1 MTRLTKRL
9 ELQMESSRLGLLRS
23 HSKSRSAKAAGPHN
37 KADGPPAA
45 EPEDAAKDA
54 AKEEKHEKSRSWFSP
69 RRKDSVA
76 STILRSSK
84 SFRRLSAVSSAAS
97 SQAAISTPTTPSFS
111 RGSYESDAAFHHR
124 KLSPLENGEAP
135 LSEPAPTDP
144 PSIPYPPHRP
154 ERPQGD
160 LFEGTPL
167 EKANQLDKA
176 NPLEKANQQN
186 HRPSRSRSI
195 LRPFSPFPGPSM
207 RDLRRLSQQSEHKLQ
222 ANSAAD
228 AATTTAASMANRL
241 STETEQA
248 HEPADVAMTPASPKP
263 STYSV
268 LSAPAPIVPNR
279 RTSLRPS
286 SKGSETG
293 VTRKASIASSF
304 HFSIHRRPSHVTAD
318 IESRKHARSSRWTLT
333 ENMAEMFKGQHIKTD
348 KQTMTP
354 AQIEAIWNGQD
365 NGSGAAAA
373 AKQKQKKG
381 KERRMKAASDTS
393 ASISRSFGGPLT
405 EQQNNL
411 FSDPFQ
417 WPSKMSS
424 PVPMSRA
431 DIRMRALPFEIT
443 VPPPPSTILVSPEII
458 HGDVSPKSPTKV
470 DRRHMGAIVSVPR
483 LVFPDTEDVAIEDDD
498 DAVSAS
504 SIPIPPK
511 NPARFVARAPTMP
524 LLPPILEGFRSPS
537 GSNRSSNISSH
548 RRSRSCNHASEVNH
562 DMVSFTSTPYTMA
575 NPSFRHGPIVLSD
588 ASSRDSV
595 ASAEVSAEV
604 AEGEREVVDLST
616 LSGSSTDNLEDVIPK
631 ELASSDEEEVTM
643 AKDVAAWYDELNCG
657 SPGELISGSDKSS
670 EKKSD
675 RSTQRDSAGSMTSA
689 ASTPSTVQTEA
700 EAELQ
705 TPVAIPQSPSLFDS
719 IVKFRHGCE
728 STYSASVYDDSD
740 GEMSRNEVD
749 ELASNSVV
757 SKQAMEHGYEAFL
770 AFSLDDSY

>member
-1 MTRLTKRL
+1 
-9 ELQMESSRLGLLRS
+9 MESSRLGLLRS
-23 HSKSRSAKAAGPHN
+23 SSKARSSKVAGSQN
-37 KADGPPAA
+37 KADVPPVAK
-45 EPEDAAKDA
+45 PEDAAKEA
-54 AKEEKHEKSRSWFSP
+54 AMEEKHEKSRSWFSP

-135 LSEPAPTDP
+135 VSEPAPTDP

-176 NPLEKANQQN
+176 NLLEKANQQS

-195 LRPFSPFPGPSM
+195 LRPFSPFPGPSI
-207 RDLRRLSQQSEHKLQ
+207 RDLRRLSQHSEHKLQ

-228 AATTTAASMANRL
+228 AVTTTTTATGQANRL
-241 STETEQA
+241 STETEQV
-248 HEPADVAMTPASPKP
+248 HEPVDVAMTPASPKP

-286 SKGSETG
+286 SKGSEAG
-293 VTRKASIASSF
+293 ITRKASIASSF
-304 HFSIHRRPSHVTAD
+304 HFSIHRRPSHVTAE
-318 IESRKHARSSRWTLT
+318 IESRKNARSSRWTLT

-365 NGSGAAAA
+365 NGGSAAAA

-417 WPSKMSS
+417 WPGKMSS

-431 DIRMRALPFEIT
+431 DIQMRHLPFEIT
-443 VPPPPSTILVSPEII
+443 VPPPPSTILGSPEIF

-470 DRRHMGAIVSVPR
+470 DRRHIERHSVPR
-483 LVFPDTEDVAIEDDD
+483 LVLPDAEDVAIEDDD
-498 DAVSAS
+498 DSTLAS

-524 LLPPILEGFRSPS
+524 LLPPIMEGFRSPS

-548 RRSRSCNHASEVNH
+548 RRSRSCNHASEVKD
-562 DMVSFTSTPYTMA
+562 DMITFTSTPYTMA

-588 ASSRDSV
+588 AGSRDSV
-595 ASAEVSAEV
+595 TTVEAVEE
-604 AEGEREVVDLST
+604 EERGAVDLST
-616 LSGSSTDNLEDVIPK
+616 LSGKSTEELEDVIPG
-631 ELASSDEEEVTM
+631 EQISPDEEEGQM
-643 AKDVAAWYDELNCG
+643 ADEVADWYDGLNLG
-657 SPGELISGSDKSS
+657 SPGKLISDSEKS

-705 TPVAIPQSPSLFDS
+705 TPVTTSQHPSLFDS
-719 IVKFRHGCE
+719 IVQFRSGCE
-728 STYSASVYDDSD
+728 STYSASVYDDDSD
-740 GEMSRNEVD
+740 GEMSRKEID
-749 ELASNSVV
+749 ELAPTSVA

-770 AFSLDDSY
+770 GYSLDDSY

>member
-1 MTRLTKRL
+1 
-9 ELQMESSRLGLLRS
+9 MESSRLGLLRS
-23 HSKSRSAKAAGPHN
+23 HSKARSGKLAGSQN
-37 KADGPPAA
+37 KADVPPAA
-45 EPEDAAKDA
+45 EPEDAAKEA

-124 KLSPLENGEAP
+124 KLSPLENSEA
-135 LSEPAPTDP
+135 LISEPAPTDP

-167 EKANQLDKA
+167 EKANQLDTA
-176 NPLEKANQQN
+176 NPLEKANQQS

-195 LRPFSPFPGPSM
+195 LRPFSPFPGPSI
-207 RDLRRLSQQSEHKLQ
+207 RDLRRLSQHSEHKLQ
-222 ANSAAD
+222 ANNAAD
-228 AATTTAASMANRL
+228 ADTTTSKANRL
-241 STETEQA
+241 STETEQV

-286 SKGSETG
+286 SKGSEAG
-293 VTRKASIASSF
+293 VTRKPSIASSF

-318 IESRKHARSSRWTLT
+318 IESRKHVRSSRWTLT
-333 ENMAEMFKGQHIKTD
+333 ENMADMFKGQHIKTD

-365 NGSGAAAA
+365 NGGGAAAA

-417 WPSKMSS
+417 RSGKMSS

-431 DIRMRALPFEIT
+431 DIKMRHLPFEIA
-443 VPPPPSTILVSPEII
+443 VPPPPSAILGSPEIF

-470 DRRHMGAIVSVPR
+470 DRSHMGGRHSVPR
-483 LVFPDTEDVAIEDDD
+483 LVLPDSEDVAIEDDD

-548 RRSRSCNHASEVNH
+548 RRSRSCNHASEVKD
-562 DMVSFTSTPYTMA
+562 DMITFTSTPYTMA

-595 ASAEVSAEV
+595 TTAEAVEE
-604 AEGEREVVDLST
+604 EGEAVDLST
-616 LSGSSTDNLEDVIPK
+616 LSGEPEEKLGHVIPK
-631 ELASSDEEEVTM
+631 DKALPDEEEGKM
-643 AKDVAAWYDELNCG
+643 ADDMADWYDGLNLG
-657 SPGELISGSDKSS
+657 SPGELISVSEKSS
-670 EKKSD
+670 EKQSD

-705 TPVAIPQSPSLFDS
+705 TPVAISQHPSLFDS
-719 IVKFRHGCE
+719 IVQFRSGCE
-728 STYSASVYDDSD
+728 STYSASVYDEDSD
-740 GEMSRNEVD
+740 GEMSRNEID
-749 ELASNSVV
+749 ELAPSSVA

-770 AFSLDDSY
+770 GFSLDDSY

>member
-1 MTRLTKRL
+1 
-9 ELQMESSRLGLLRS
+9 MESSRLGLLRS
-23 HSKSRSAKAAGPHN
+23 SSKARSSKAAGSQI
-37 KADGPPAA
+37 KADVPPAA
-45 EPEDAAKDA
+45 KPEEAAKEA
-54 AKEEKHEKSRSWFSP
+54 AMEEKHEKSRSWFSP

-135 LSEPAPTDP
+135 VSEPAPTDP

-167 EKANQLDKA
+167 QKANQLDKA
-176 NPLEKANQQN
+176 NPLEKANQPN
-186 HRPSRSRSI
+186 HRPSRILSIRRS
-195 LRPFSPFPGPSM
+195 FTPFPGPSM
-207 RDLRRLSQQSEHKLQ
+207 KDLRRLSQHSEHKLQ
-222 ANSAAD
+222 ANSPAD
-228 AATTTAASMANRL
+228 VAITTTTKANRL
-241 STETEQA
+241 STETEQV
-248 HEPADVAMTPASPKP
+248 HEPADAAMTPASPKP

-286 SKGSETG
+286 SKGSEAG
-293 VTRKASIASSF
+293 ITRKASIASSF
-304 HFSIHRRPSHVTAD
+304 HFYHRRPSHGTAD
-318 IESRKHARSSRWTLT
+318 VESRKHARSSRWTLT
-333 ENMAEMFKGQHIKTD
+333 ENMADMFKGQHIKTD
-348 KQTMTP
+348 KQAMTP

-365 NGSGAAAA
+365 NGGGAAAA

-393 ASISRSFGGPLT
+393 ASILSPFGGPLT
-405 EQQNNL
+405 EQQKNL

-417 WPSKMSS
+417 WPGKMSS

-431 DIRMRALPFEIT
+431 DIKMRHLPFEIA
-443 VPPPPSTILVSPEII
+443 VPPPPSTILGSPEIF

-470 DRRHMGAIVSVPR
+470 DRRHMEWRPVPQ
-483 LVFPDTEDVAIEDDD
+483 LVLPPGDNATEDNAIEDDD
-498 DAVSAS
+498 DDATLAS

-524 LLPPILEGFRSPS
+524 LLPPIREGFRSPS
-537 GSNRSSNISSH
+537 DNNGSPNNCH
-548 RRSRSCNHASEVNH
+548 RRCRSADPSVK
-562 DMVSFTSTPYTMA
+562 FTSTPYTLA
-575 NPSFRHGPIVLSD
+575 GPPFRHGPIVLSD
-588 ASSRDSV
+588 GSRDSV
-595 ASAEVSAEV
+595 TTVEAVEE
-604 AEGEREVVDLST
+604 ERAVVDLST
-616 LSGSSTDNLEDVIPK
+616 LSGESTEELEDVIP
-631 ELASSDEEEVTM
+631 EDQVSPDEEEGQM
-643 AKDVAAWYDELNCG
+643 ADEVADWYDGLNLG
-657 SPGELISGSDKSS
+657 SPGKLISDSERS

-689 ASTPSTVQTEA
+689 TSTPSTVQTEA

-705 TPVAIPQSPSLFDS
+705 TPVTISQHPSLFDS
-719 IVKFRHGCE
+719 IVQFRSGCE
-728 STYSASVYDDSD
+728 STYSASVYDEDSD
-740 GEMSRNEVD
+740 GEMSRNEID
-749 ELASNSVV
+749 ELAPTSTAP
-757 SKQAMEHGYEAFL
+757 KQAMEHGYEAFL
-770 AFSLDDSY
+770 GYSLDDSY

>member
-1 MTRLTKRL
+1 
-9 ELQMESSRLGLLRS
+9 
-23 HSKSRSAKAAGPHN
+23 
-37 KADGPPAA
+37 
-45 EPEDAAKDA
+45 
-54 AKEEKHEKSRSWFSP
+54 
-69 RRKDSVA
+69 
-76 STILRSSK
+76 
-84 SFRRLSAVSSAAS
+84 
-97 SQAAISTPTTPSFS
+97 
-111 RGSYESDAAFHHR
+111 
-124 KLSPLENGEAP
+124 
-135 LSEPAPTDP
+135 
-144 PSIPYPPHRP
+144 
-154 ERPQGD
+154 
-160 LFEGTPL
+160 
-167 EKANQLDKA
+167 
-176 NPLEKANQQN
+176 
-186 HRPSRSRSI
+186 
-195 LRPFSPFPGPSM
+195 
-207 RDLRRLSQQSEHKLQ
+207 
-222 ANSAAD
+222 
-228 AATTTAASMANRL
+228 
-241 STETEQA
+241 
-248 HEPADVAMTPASPKP
+248 
-263 STYSV
+263 
-268 LSAPAPIVPNR
+268 
-279 RTSLRPS
+279 
-286 SKGSETG
+286 
-293 VTRKASIASSF
+293 
-304 HFSIHRRPSHVTAD
+304 
-318 IESRKHARSSRWTLT
+318 
-333 ENMAEMFKGQHIKTD
+333 MAEMFKGQHIKTD
-348 KQTMTP
+348 KQSMTP

-431 DIRMRALPFEIT
+431 DIKMRALPFEIT

-470 DRRHMGAIVSVPR
+470 DRRHMGGSHSVPR
-483 LVFPDTEDVAIEDDD
+483 LVLPDTEDVAIEDDD

-562 DMVSFTSTPYTMA
+562 DMVTFTSTPYTMA

-595 ASAEVSAEV
+595 ASAEVAE
-604 AEGEREVVDLST
+604 EERAFVDLST
-616 LSGSSTDNLEDVIPK
+616 LSGSSTENLKDVIPG
-631 ELASSDEEEVTM
+631 EQVSSDEEEVNM
-643 AKDVAAWYDELNCG
+643 ANNVAEWYDELNLG
-657 SPGELISGSDKSS
+657 SPGGLISDSERTS

-705 TPVAIPQSPSLFDS
+705 TPVAIPQSPTVFDT
-719 IVKFRHGCE
+719 IVQLREGCD
-728 STYSASVYDDSD
+728 STYSASIYDEDSD
-740 GEMSRNEVD
+740 GEMSRNVIGER
-749 ELASNSVV
+749 APTSVA